1 MHDNSS
7 KDTSSNTAISLQRQ
21 LVYYDSL
28 SNATLSLLLFLH
40 TTFGRKKI
48 KHNYS
53 YKCNLTLRVHC
64 GVIFGGVLDCVK
76 CFDLQRCLL
85 YHFSSVI
92 VYLVVLAS
100 SW

>member
-1 MHDNSS
+1 MTIRR
-7 KDTSSNTAISLQRQ
+7 KTLRRMRQ
-21 LVYYDSL
+21 LVYKDNWS
-28 SNATLSLLLFLH
+28 
-40 TTFGRKKI
+40 TTTVCRMRHLVYSFFYLRHLVEKKL

-76 CFDLQRCLL
+76 CFDIQRSLS

-92 VYLVVLAS
+92 VY
-100 SW
+100 W